1 MAKSDD
7 KKRFFGEEGDLQDT
21 VVNINRS
28 AKVVKGG
35 RRFSFSAL
43 TVVGDRRG
51 RVGIGYGKANEV
63 PPAVEKSISEGK
75 KSLVEVPLKGDTIPH
90 PVTGRFG
97 AARVY
102 MRPAGPGTGVIAG
115 GGVRAVCQM
124 VGIRNILT
132 KSIGSNNPVNLV
144 KAAMDGLMKLK
155 DAREVARLRGVPVEE
170 LTGLEKVQRAAE
182 KAAEPAAA
190 PAEEKP
196 VEPEGAA
203 AAPTTTEA
211 EVAVATD
218 EAAETGEARQPAPS
232 PPPPA
237 HPQAQE
243 RPETETNEPD
253 QPADTTESE
262 DQS

>member
-1 MAKSDD
+1 VAKSDD
-7 KKRFFGEEGDLQDT
+7 TKRFFGEEGDLQDT

-51 RVGIGYGKANEV
+51 RVGVGYGKANEV

-90 PVTGRFG
+90 AVTGRFG

-170 LTGLEKVQRAAE
+170 LTGPEKAERAAE
-182 KAAEPAAA
+182 KAARKT
-190 PAEEKP
+190 AEEAA
-196 VEPEGAA
+196 EPKGAA
-203 AAPTTTEA
+203 AAPTTTETD
-211 EVAVATD
+211 VAVATD
-218 EAAETGEARQPAPS
+218 EAAETGEATQAAPS
-232 PPPPA
+232 PPPPPE
-237 HPQAQE
+237 PQAEE
-243 RPETETNEPD
+243 RRETTEPD
-253 QPADTTESE
+253 QPAEANESE
-262 DQS
+262 EQS

>member
-1 MAKSDD
+1 VAKSDD

-90 PVTGRFG
+90 AVTGRFG

-170 LTGLEKVQRAAE
+170 LTGSEKTERAAERAAE
-182 KAAEPAAA
+182 KAAGKTGEEAAEP
-190 PAEEKP
+190 K
-196 VEPEGAA
+196 GAA
-203 AAPTTTEA
+203 AAPTTTETD
-211 EVAVATD
+211 VAVATD
-218 EAAETGEARQPAPS
+218 EAPETGEATEAAPS
-232 PPPPA
+232 PPSPE
-237 HPQAQE
+237 PQAEE
-243 RPETETNEPD
+243 RRETTEPD
-253 QPADTTESE
+253 QPAEANESE
-262 DQS
+262 ELP

>member
-1 MAKSDD
+1 MAKSD
-7 KKRFFGEEGDLQDT
+7 KKRFFDEKSDLQDT

-43 TVVGDRRG
+43 SVVGDGKG

-75 KSLVEVPLKGDTIPH
+75 KSLVRVALKGDTIPH

-97 AARVY
+97 AARVF

-124 VGIRNILT
+124 VGIHNILT

-144 KAAMDGLMKLK
+144 KAAMDGLQKLK
-155 DAREVARLRGVPVEE
+155 EAKEVARLRGVPIEE
-170 LTGLEKVQRAAE
+170 LTGPTEAKPRGRREKAVDAAE
-182 KAAEPAAA
+182 AAAEAGETAAAAERPDESAPAAETDEASPEGAPAAQEGAAEQEPAAPEAAAGETPDAA
-190 PAEEKP
+190 PA
-196 VEPEGAA
+196 
-203 AAPTTTEA
+203 A
-211 EVAVATD
+211 E
-218 EAAETGEARQPAPS
+218 QP
-232 PPPPA
+232 
-237 HPQAQE
+237 
-243 RPETETNEPD
+243 
-253 QPADTTESE
+253 ESE
-262 DQS
+262 EQAS